1 MVLSAQ
7 VRVMTHNRQSK
18 SFHLVSLLLV
28 LCSQPVLCHLIAE
41 DLGMAFLSVSSSV
54 AWYLAPGGIQL
65 IFMES
70 FLTNSPVC
78 CY

>member
-1 MVLSAQ
+1 MVLNSQ
-7 VRVMTHNRQSK
+7 VRVMTHNRQRK
-18 SFHLVSLLLV
+18 SFHLASLLLV
-28 LCSQPVLCHLIAE
+28 LCSQPVLCYRIAE

-54 AWYLAPGGIQL
+54 AWCLAPGGIQL